1 MYNQRMVA
9 AMKSTNS
16 CLLLEKIDPK
26 ETNPALLGPMPQTVH
41 KLPFRLDDIPFFDT
55 TYLCDPVID
64 SYYNNSNT
72 AAGDGD
78 SDQEAWDAPLRR
90 STGKMSA
97 KITVATQMPYDRYSQ
112 TEISGVN
119 SEFNNINETYS
130 RDPSVQFTSVVK
142 R

>member
-9 AMKSTNS
+9 AMTATNR
-16 CLLLEKIDPK
+16 CLLLEKIDPM

-64 SYYNNSNT
+64 SYYNT
-72 AAGDGD
+72 AAGDVD

-112 TEISGVN
+112 TEIAGVH

-130 RDPSVQFTSVVK
+130 RDPSVQFIPIVK